1 MKRDPKT
8 RCLIRT
14 FLVYLAV
21 LAVGVL
27 ILVKAVMV
35 QTKEGDEL
43 RALADQVETRF
54 DTLQAS
60 RGDILAC
67 DGSLLAT
74 DVPIFEVGI
83 DPQVIDDSVF
93 NNGVD
98 QLSKQLAGMFPK
110 RSAERWKTGLIEARN
125 NNKRYFLVDLNVT
138 LGQYREMETFAILNK
153 GNLKGGLTKS
163 QPKFKR
169 IHPYGSLA
177 SRTIGYVSDGKLV
190 GLESAYDSILRGQ
203 DGHHRQ
209 RHLHH
214 GVWIP
219 MEDPNNIEAVDG
231 NDIVS
236 TLDIGIQDIAERA
249 LRHAIVENKAEQGCA
264 IVMEVATGDVKAI
277 TNLQRDKQTNRC
289 QELYNFAL
297 GVGIEPGSTFKLA
310 SMLVLLENFPDLN
323 INSHIN
329 IGSGPLVF
337 SGKKMFDDHT
347 IHSDGR
353 VTIREVFEQSSNKG
367 TAKLITDYFGA
378 HPERY
383 VNSLYAMGLNVP
395 LGTGMA
401 GEAKPYIKHP
411 IYDKNNWA
419 KTSLPWMSIG
429 YELRLPPLQILT
441 LYNAVANEGK
451 MLKPQFIKEIRKE
464 GITLQTM
471 EPVVLKEHIA
481 SQKTIDSIQS
491 MMEGVVLRG
500 TAKMLRGTEYGIAGK
515 TGTAQLYNVEKKAY
529 KWVNAEGRLERD
541 YNVTFVGYF
550 PAKNPVY
557 SCIVVISKAKGR
569 FYSAGK
575 VAAPAFKEIAD
586 RVYATKIK
594 GMMDA
599 EANDVKKAD
608 STIRHQSEAA
618 AYLAGIGLD
627 YTDHSLGSEWTTT
640 SFSKEDGKY
649 VISPME
655 FDSLRVPNVKGMN
668 ITDAVYLLENMG
680 WNIAFEGYGKVMQQS
695 VKPGDTLQPG
705 RLITLTLGKQ

>member
-27 ILVKAVMV
+27 ILVKAIMV

-93 NNGVD
+93 NSGVD

-383 VNSLYAMGLNVP
+383 VNSLYGMGLNVP

-649 VISPME
+649 VISPMQ

-695 VKPGDTLQPG
+695 VTPGDTLQPG

>member
-8 RCLIRT
+8 SSLIRT
-14 FLVYLAV
+14 FLVYLGV
-21 LAVGVL
+21 LGVGIL
-27 ILVKAVMV
+27 ILVKAVLV

-43 RALADQVETRF
+43 RALAEQVETRF

-83 DPQVIDDSVF
+83 DPSVIDSVVF
-93 NNGVD
+93 YSGVE
-98 QLSKQLAGMFPK
+98 QLSQQLAGMFPK
-110 RSAERWKTGLIEARN
+110 RNAAAWKKGLLDARRN
-125 NNKRYFLVDLNVT
+125 GRHYFLVDLNVT

-177 SRTIGYVSDGKLV
+177 GRTVGYVNDGKLV

-203 DGHHRQ
+203 DGHHKQ

-219 MEDPNNIEAVDG
+219 IEDDNNIEAVNG

-236 TLDIGIQDIAERA
+236 TIDIGIQDIAERA
-249 LRHAIVENKAEQGCA
+249 LRHALIENVAEQGCA
-264 IVMEVATGDVKAI
+264 IVMEVKTGEVKAI
-277 TNLQRDKQTNRC
+277 TNLQRDKATNTC

-310 SMLVLLENFPDLN
+310 SMLVLLETYPELD
-323 INSHIN
+323 INKRNVN
-329 IGSGPLVF
+329 IGKAHTPLTF
-337 SGKKMFDDHT
+337 GNKKMYDDHPVNQ
-347 IHSDGR
+347 DGI

-367 TAKLITDYFGA
+367 TARLITDYFGNN
-378 HPERY
+378 PERY
-383 VNSLYAMGLNVP
+383 VNGLYNLGLNTP
-395 LGTGMA
+395 LSTGMA

-411 IYDKNNWA
+411 QFDKKNWS

-441 LYNAVANEGK
+441 LYNAVANEGR
-451 MLKPQFIKEIRKE
+451 MMKPMFVKEIRKE
-464 GITLQTM
+464 GVTIQTI
-471 EPVVLKEHIA
+471 EPVVLKDHIA

-491 MMEGVVLRG
+491 MMMGVVERG
-500 TAKMLRGTEYGIAGK
+500 TAKALKGTEYGVAGK

-529 KWVNAEGRLERD
+529 KWLNAEGRWERD
-541 YNVTFVGYF
+541 YNVTFVGFF
-550 PAKNPVY
+550 PAEQPVY

-575 VAAPAFKEIAD
+575 VAAPAWKEIAD

-594 GMMDA
+594 G
-599 EANDVKKAD
+599 
-608 STIRHQSEAA
+608 TIETTPPEPIESIEYHPV
-618 AYLAGIGLD
+618 
-627 YTDHSLGSEWTTT
+627 TDPLQY
-640 SFSKEDGKY
+640 D
-649 VISPME
+649 P
-655 FDSLRVPNVKGMN
+655 LRVPDVMGMN

-680 WNIAFEGYGKVMQQS
+680 WSTSFEGYGQVVKQS
-695 VKPGDTLQPG
+695 VPAGDSLRAG
-705 RLITLTLGKQ
+705 GIITLTLARK

>member
-125 NNKRYFLVDLNVT
+125 NKKRYFLVDLNVT

-219 MEDPNNIEAVDG
+219 FEDPNNIEAVDG

>member
-93 NNGVD
+93 NNGID
-98 QLSKQLAGMFPK
+98 KLSQQLAQMFPK
-110 RSAERWKTGLIEARN
+110 RTAERWKKGLIEARN
-125 NNKRYFLVDLNVT
+125 NKKRYFLIDLNVT

-177 SRTIGYVSDGKLV
+177 GRTIGYVNDDKLV

-219 MEDPNNIEAVDG
+219 IEDDNNIEAING
-231 NDIVS
+231 NDIVT

-249 LRHAIVENKAEQGCA
+249 LRHAITENKAEQGCA
-264 IVMEVATGDVKAI
+264 IVMEVATGEVKAI
-277 TNLQRDKQTNRC
+277 TNLQRDKETNRC

-383 VNSLYAMGLNVP
+383 VNGLYAMGLNVP

-411 IYDKNNWA
+411 IYDKANWA

-441 LYNAVANEGK
+441 LYNAVANGGK
-451 MLKPQFIKEIRKE
+451 MMKPKFIREIKKE
-464 GITLQTM
+464 GITLETI

-500 TAKMLRGTEYGIAGK
+500 TAKMLKGTEYGIAGK

-550 PAKNPVY
+550 PDKHPVY

-599 EANDVKKAD
+599 EQPDAKKAD
-608 STIRHQSEAA
+608 SIVRHQSETAP
-618 AYLAGIGLD
+618 YLQGIGVA
-627 YTDHSLGSEWTTT
+627 YADHSLGSEWITT
-640 SFSKEDGKY
+640 SYSKEDGRY
-649 VISPME
+649 VMEPMR
-655 FDSLRVPNVKGMN
+655 FDSLRVPNLKGMN

-680 WNIAFEGYGKVMQQS
+680 WNTAFEGYGKVIQQS
-695 VKPGDTLQPG
+695 VKPGDTLRPG
-705 RLITLTLGKQ
+705 GIITLTLEKQ

>member
-277 TNLQRDKQTNRC
+277 TNLQHDKQTNRC

-550 PAKNPVY
+550 PAKNPIY